1 MEKKQYTC
9 DSCGS
14 DLRIAEGGGRGVC
27 PYCGRTYIL
36 QEKESGG
43 VRGILARV
51 QERAGV
57 VAANFGLNSQRAV
70 ADAFGSDGRDEE
82 RRLLSSARTENGELI
97 SYRGTSSGEAV
108 RVPDEMVSIRRKAA
122 YKNNMVGRI
131 SFASGVKRIGKKA
144 FSRCAQL
151 MRVRMEGVSELGS
164 KAFAGCSA
172 LSEITICSFVPKIGR
187 KVFAH
192 CPHITRVILP
202 RSMESVIA
210 KLFGRFAK
218 FRIEFIF
225 FEN

>member
-1 MEKKQYTC
+1 MEKKRYTC

-27 PYCGRTYIL
+27 PYCGKTYIL
-36 QEKESGG
+36 EEKETGG
-43 VRGILARV
+43 VCGILARV

-57 VAANFGLNSQRAV
+57 VAANFGLNRQRTV
-70 ADAFGSDGRDEE
+70 ADAFGTDGREEE
-82 RRLLSSARTENGELI
+82 RRLLSVAKAESGELI
-97 SYRGTSSGEAV
+97 SYRGISSGEAV
-108 RVPDEMVSIRRKAA
+108 RVPDEIISVRRKAA

-131 SFASGVKRIGKKA
+131 SFAPGVKRIGKKA

-151 MRVRMEGVSELGS
+151 MRVRMESISELGS
-164 KAFAGCSA
+164 KAFYGCSA
-172 LSEITICSFVPKIGR
+172 LSEITICSFIPKIGR
-187 KVFAH
+187 KVFAR

-202 RSMESVIA
+202 RSMESSIV